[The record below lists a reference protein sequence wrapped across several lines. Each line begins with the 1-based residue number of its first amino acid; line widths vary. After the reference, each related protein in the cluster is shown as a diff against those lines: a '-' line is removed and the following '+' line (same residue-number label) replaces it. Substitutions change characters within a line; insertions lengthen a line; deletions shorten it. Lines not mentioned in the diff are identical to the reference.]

1 MSRRRGV
8 QLPPAPQ
15 RVVAAASDMPAAR
28 AGDTLELRIERV
40 AAIWNGGLIES
51 TGTRAQHELT
61 AAIEHAERT
70 IADVMAA
77 ARRLEADADRLGRT
91 RALVA
96 IAAANVGAFVKHWR
110 DRLGLHTSPPA
121 PGDAPLIIL

>member
-8 QLPPAPQ
+8 QLPFALPII
-15 RVVAAASDMPAAR
+15 AAAAEIPAAG

-40 AAIWNGGLIES
+40 AAIWDGGLIES
-51 TGTRAQHELT
+51 TGTRAQHELA
-61 AAIEHAERT
+61 AAIEHAERA

-77 ARRLEADADRLGRT
+77 ARQLEADADRLGRA

-121 PGDAPLIIL
+121 PGDAPLITL